1 MGYLE
6 LVAAFSDTAKAR
18 DLAMNTNGILLCDER
33 DDTSHLPFAALVI
46 AATDDLPLFRQT
58 PDVGTY
64 LVCRR
69 VIKPRGQIEK
79 LPTGQV
85 PGVIGVFPLVAN
97 PELGHKRADQHWR
110 DNHAPL
116 ALKVHKAMSS
126 YSQLSI
132 MHRFDGPD
140 WDGFALCGFDT
151 IEDLRLRFFDTAA
164 GQKAIAED
172 VVKFS
177 DTKKSPRRIIANE
190 YAYAVDKE
198 RAALPQ

>member
-1 MGYLE
+1 MRYLE
-6 LVAAFSDTAKAR
+6 LVAAFSDTGKAR
-18 DLAMNTNGILLCDER
+18 DLAMNTQGILLCDER

-46 AATDDLPLFRQT
+46 AVTDDIASFRQT

-69 VIKPRGQIEK
+69 VIKPRAKAEK

-85 PGVIGVFPLVAN
+85 PGVTGVFTLVAKA
-97 PELGHKRADQHWR
+97 ELGHQQADQHWR

-116 ALKVHKAMSS
+116 ALKVHQAMSN

-132 MHRFDGPD
+132 IHRFDGPE

-164 GQKAIAED
+164 GERAIAED

-177 DTKKSPRRIIANE
+177 DAKKSPRRIIANE
-190 YAYAVDKE
+190 YTYAVDNE
-198 RAALPQ
+198 IDGSR